1 MSFSSDIKEEI
12 EKQKVWN
19 NKSNMPQQ
27 EQIDRVCVREA
38 FYKSGFIS
46 DPNKEQHLEII
57 FKKRKNAQEI
67 ADILY
72 KYEIK
77 VKITNRRTNYIVYA
91 KDGEEIAK
99 ILAFIGANA
108 SVLRFE
114 EIRVV
119 REMRNSINRKVNCE
133 TANLTKTVNAAF
145 EQIKAIEI
153 LNKNGKFDKLDNKL
167 KEVAKLR
174 IENPELG
181 LEAIGKLV
189 NPPISK
195 SGVNHRLKKIIEI
208 AENLQYE

>member
-38 FYKSGFIS
+38 LYKSGFIS
-46 DPNKEQHLEII
+46 DPNKEYHLEII

-208 AENLQYE
+208 AENL

>member
-1 MSFSSDIKEEI
+1 
-12 EKQKVWN
+12 
-19 NKSNMPQQ
+19 
-27 EQIDRVCVREA
+27 
-38 FYKSGFIS
+38 
-46 DPNKEQHLEII
+46 
-57 FKKRKNAQEI
+57 
-67 ADILY
+67 
-72 KYEIK
+72 
-77 VKITNRRTNYIVYA
+77 
-91 KDGEEIAK
+91 
-99 ILAFIGANA
+99 
-108 SVLRFE
+108 
-114 EIRVV
+114 
-119 REMRNSINRKVNCE
+119 MRNSINRKVNCE

-208 AENLQYE
+208 AENL